1 MEEDGGNYIF
11 KLSSDRDR
19 DSKYTTRTSA
29 MKRSDGILVTG
40 VKQVLGVWE
49 EYFKKLLNLEGECE
63 IEMMRELE
71 VRTITEEEVEKTV
84 KKMKTWKAVDELSVE
99 MVKANELMGIKWLT
113 RLFNACYTTGEIP
126 AEWRRGVIVPIWKGK
141 GTSMPM
147 EIQRHHITEPSPE
160 IYGRDTGCE
169 GEAYS
174 GEQHWRELA
183 GI

>member
-1 MEEDGGNYIF
+1 MEEANDYEKTSLKQKFWGKKNAANKAAAKARDEKQQEWYKRMEEDGGNYIF

-19 DSKYTTRTSA
+19 DSEYTTRTSA

-84 KKMKTWKAVDELSVE
+84 KKIKTGKAVDELSVE
-99 MVKANELMGIKWLT
+99 MVKANELMGIKWLN
-113 RLFNACYTTGEIP
+113 RLFMHATQQERY
-126 AEWRRGVIVPIWKGK
+126 
-141 GTSMPM
+141 
-147 EIQRHHITEPSPE
+147 QQ
-160 IYGRDTGCE
+160 
-169 GEAYS
+169 S
-174 GEQHWRELA
+174 GEEE
-183 GI
+183 